1 MILNPPS
8 EDTKKGAKT
17 MFKNEKLRAIIQ
29 FICLCAGGW
38 SIYQVTYM
46 RYSYYDAF
54 IEAFSMTNEQFGI
67 LFSVYGTLTILTYFI
82 GGVIADK
89 ISPRKLLTF
98 SFISTG
104 LLNLW
109 FGTLPGYNMA
119 LVIYALLG
127 ITSTMTFWAALI
139 KATRQVGKVI
149 GEGKALGGLE
159 AGRQLF
165 NMVVGTALVFWFGRF
180 ASMTLGLKAVINFYG
195 IFLIAVGILTFLSFT
210 EEKSD
215 ASIENPFKVA
225 KECLKNKNIWV
236 MSLIILGAYAV
247 TSSVTGYISNYSTS
261 VLGISVAA
269 AAFIGMFQAYF
280 SPLGA
285 LGGGVIADKIGI
297 SKMLLIGALGLVV
310 TVLLIGY
317 LPAGAGMVVLFL
329 AVFAVF
335 NIFMGVARGLY
346 YGTMKEAGIPM
357 RLSGTA
363 IGVMATIGYTPDIFL
378 SPIIGRILD
387 NNINAPDVGYKIIFT
402 ILAGFG
408 LFCAIMLLV
417 FRRMNR
423 ENIAKLDQERRDLK
437 AAKTTQSIEVA

>member
-1 MILNPPS
+1 
-8 EDTKKGAKT
+8 
-17 MFKNEKLRAIIQ
+17 MFKNEKLRAIVQ
-29 FICLCAGGW
+29 FLCLCAGGW

-67 LFSVYGTLTILTYFI
+67 LFSVYGTLTIATYFL
-82 GGVIADK
+82 GGIVADK

-127 ITSTMTFWAALI
+127 ITSTLTFWAALI
-139 KATRQVGKVI
+139 KATRQVGKII

-159 AGRQLF
+159 GGRQLF

-180 ASMTLGLKAVINFYG
+180 ASMTAGLKTIINFYG
-195 IFLIAVGILTFLSFT
+195 FFLIAVGILTFLSFT
-210 EEKSD
+210 DEVEDVTKD
-215 ASIENPFKVA
+215 NPFQIA

-236 MSLIILGAYAV
+236 MSLIILGAYAM

-261 VLGISVAA
+261 VFGISAAA

-285 LGGGVIADKIGI
+285 LGGGVVADKIGI
-297 SKMLLIGALGLVV
+297 SRMLMIGALGMVA
-310 TVLLIGY
+310 TVLVMGY
-317 LPAGAGMVVLFL
+317 MPKGMAMVVLFL
-329 AVFAVF
+329 VMFAFF
-335 NIFMGVARGLY
+335 NVFMGVARGLY
-346 YGTMKEAGIPM
+346 YGTMKEANIPM

-363 IGVMATIGYTPDIFL
+363 IGIMATLGYTPDIFL

-387 NNINAPDVGYKIIFT
+387 SNAGAPDIAYKTIFT
-402 ILAGFG
+402 MLAGFG
-408 LFCAIMLLV
+408 IFCAVMLLV
-417 FRRMNR
+417 FRKMNK
-423 ENIAKLDQERRDLK
+423 ENIQKLEQERK
-437 AAKTTQSIEVA
+437 AIKESKGAQTSQA